1 MSDFTMLKDL
11 RTCTNFGQ
19 FINKIA
25 YCEDIQ
31 TCSYSNKK
39 LYIYM
44 YIYIYKDPI
53 KKNLL
58 QVILYCHQGNR
69 IGAG

>member
-39 LYIYM
+39 LIS
-44 YIYIYKDPI
+44 YIYIYI
-53 KKNLL
+53 KTQLRKIYCRLSCI
-58 QVILYCHQGNR
+58 VTKALY
-69 IGAG
+69 